1 MYPFAGEV
9 TSFKKTVLLFQKG
22 TSGSN
27 QIPPSAVSSAQLRFD
42 YGNFDAPTR
51 RVGMLRDDR

>member
-1 MYPFAGEV
+1 MYPFAGKV

-42 YGNFDAPTR
+42 YGNFDAPHTR
-51 RVGMLRDDR
+51 LAQDDR